1 MTIEFIGAITIRV
14 IKVWLGGLPS
24 KLEKN
29 IFNRF
34 GSSSALENV
43 LPSSFNVFNCL
54 FLILSYSIIHFDFS
68 GIVEKTIGTTCICVE
83 INY

>member
-43 LPSSFNVFNCL
+43 LPQALTFCL

>member
-34 GSSSALENV
+34 GSSFALENV
-43 LPSSFNVFNCL
+43 LPSSFNVLLIFN
-54 FLILSYSIIHFDFS
+54 S
-68 GIVEKTIGTTCICVE
+68 
-83 INY
+83 

>member
-43 LPSSFNVFNCL
+43 LPSSFNVLLIFN
-54 FLILSYSIIHFDFS
+54 LSYSIIHFDFS